1 MKKTFLFVLGIFA
14 IHVAISQSN
23 KQVQWTYNAKK
34 ISDKTYEVH
43 MVATINGDYHLY
55 AQDVGGDGPIATSFT
70 FAKNP
75 LLQLDGKVK
84 EVGKTIKKFESAWN
98 HDVRYYEKNVDFVQV
113 VKLKTAAKTNL
124 SGKVEFMVCNEQKC
138 LPPSDV
144 EIKINIG
151 G

>member
-1 MKKTFLFVLGIFA
+1 MKKTFLFVLGLCMMHA
-14 IHVAISQSN
+14 AISQSN
-23 KQVQWTYNAKK
+23 KQVRWTYNAKK

-55 AQDVGGDGPIATSFT
+55 AQDVGGEGPIPTTFT
-70 FAKNP
+70 FTKNP
-75 LLQLDGKVK
+75 LLQLDGKIK

-98 HDVRYYEKNVDFVQV
+98 HDVNYYEKNVDFVQV
-113 VKLKTAAKTNL
+113 VKIKGNAKTNL

-144 EIKINIG
+144 EIKIN
-151 G
+151 

>member
-1 MKKTFLFVLGIFA
+1 MKKTFLFVAGMCI
-14 IHVAISQSN
+14 IHAAISQSN

-55 AQDVGGDGPIATSFT
+55 AQDVGGEGPIPTSFT

-75 LLQLDGKVK
+75 LLQLDGNVK
-84 EVGKTIKKFESAWN
+84 EVGKTIRKFESAWN

-113 VKLKTAAKTNL
+113 VKVKGNAKTNL

>member
-1 MKKTFLFVLGIFA
+1 MKKTFLFVLGICIMQLAF
-14 IHVAISQSN
+14 SQSN

-34 ISDKTYEVH
+34 IDDKTYEVH
-43 MVATINGDYHLY
+43 MNATINSDYHLY
-55 AQDVGGDGPIATSFT
+55 AQDVGGDGPIPTSFT

-75 LLQLDGKVK
+75 LLELNGKVK
-84 EVGKTIKKFESAWN
+84 EVGKPIKKFEIAWN

-113 VKLKTAAKTNL
+113 VKVKGNAKTNL

>member
-1 MKKTFLFVLGIFA
+1 MKKIFLFAVGVMMMQL
-14 IHVAISQSN
+14 AISQSN
-23 KQVQWTYNAKK
+23 KQVAWTYNAKK
-34 ISDKTYEVH
+34 VADNTYEVH

-55 AQDVGGDGPIATSFT
+55 AQDVGGDGPIPTSFT
-70 FAKNP
+70 FTKNP

-84 EVGKTIKKFESAWN
+84 EVGKTVKKFESAWN
-98 HDVRYYEKNVDFVQV
+98 HDVRYYEKNVDFVQL
-113 VKLKTAAKTNL
+113 VKLKGNAKTNL

>member
-1 MKKTFLFVLGIFA
+1 ML
-14 IHVAISQSN
+14 AISQSN

-34 ISDKTYEVH
+34 VSDKTYEVH
-43 MVATINGDYHLY
+43 MIATINGDYHLY
-55 AQDVGGDGPIATSFT
+55 AQDVGGEGPIATSFT

-113 VKLKTAAKTNL
+113 VKLKTDAKTNL

>member
-1 MKKTFLFVLGIFA
+1 MKKTFLFVLGICIMQLAF
-14 IHVAISQSN
+14 SQSN
-23 KQVQWTYNAKK
+23 KQVLWTYNAKK
-34 ISDKTYEVH
+34 INAQTYEVH

-55 AQDVGGDGPIATSFT
+55 SQDVGGDGPIPTSFT
-70 FAKNP
+70 FTKNP

-84 EVGKTIKKFESAWN
+84 EVGNTIKKFESAWN
-98 HDVRYYEKNVDFVQV
+98 HDVRYYEKNVDFVQM
-113 VKLKTAAKTNL
+113 VKVKGSGKTNL
-124 SGKVEFMVCNEQKC
+124 SDKVEFMVCNEEKC

>member
-1 MKKTFLFVLGIFA
+1 MKKTFLLILGICVMQLAF
-14 IHVAISQSN
+14 SQSN

-34 ISDKTYEVH
+34 IADRTYEVH

-55 AQDVGGDGPIATSFT
+55 AQEVGGDGPIPTSFT
-70 FAKNP
+70 FTKNP
-75 LLQLDGKVK
+75 LLQLDGRVK
-84 EVGKTIKKFESAWN
+84 EVGKTIKKFETAWN

-113 VKLKTAAKTNL
+113 VKVKGNAKTNL